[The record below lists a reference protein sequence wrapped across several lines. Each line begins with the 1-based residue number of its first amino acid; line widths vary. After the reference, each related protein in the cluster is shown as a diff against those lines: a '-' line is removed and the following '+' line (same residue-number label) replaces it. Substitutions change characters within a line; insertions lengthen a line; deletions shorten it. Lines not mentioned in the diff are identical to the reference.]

1 MKLTCEK
8 HFLQAAVAVASRAA
22 ASKSPIP
29 SLEGL
34 LLEAG
39 NDLRSRAMTSK
50 RAFTAA

>member
-34 LLEAG
+34 LREAG
-39 NDLRSRAMTSK
+39 NDLSVTS
-50 RAFTAA
+50 